1 MANQN
6 GVGAQNAA
14 MYTGMNGGIMPSA
27 GHYSDM
33 QTLMQNMESLSGW
46 LEQNRQEW
54 AQVQDGIARV
64 ERLQVR
70 HPHSACMPRLAV
82 GERPWAAN
90 CIEAAAASS
99 SHFILAITPCFPLS
113 LYQARTH
120 IASCR
125 ADWLRTAN
133 NRCSMATLSVRL
145 SQH

>member
-6 GVGAQNAA
+6 GVGGQNSA

-46 LEQNRQEW
+46 LEQNRQDW

-70 HPHSACMPRLAV
+70 YPHSVRMSRLAFSK
-82 GERPWAAN
+82 RPWASN
-90 CIEAAAASS
+90 CIAAASS
-99 SHFILAITPCFPLS
+99 HFTLAYTCCLS
-113 LYQARTH
+113 LST
-120 IASCR
+120 
-125 ADWLRTAN
+125 
-133 NRCSMATLSVRL
+133 V
-145 SQH
+145 

>member
-1 MANQN
+1 MANQT

-70 HPHSACMPRLAV
+70 YPHSLRMSWSALD
-82 GERPWAAN
+82 ERPAISN
-90 CIEAAAASS
+90 CIAAASS
-99 SHFILAITPCFPLS
+99 HSILACTYRSLLS
-113 LYQARTH
+113 LLLA
-120 IASCR
+120 
-125 ADWLRTAN
+125 
-133 NRCSMATLSVRL
+133 
-145 SQH
+145 